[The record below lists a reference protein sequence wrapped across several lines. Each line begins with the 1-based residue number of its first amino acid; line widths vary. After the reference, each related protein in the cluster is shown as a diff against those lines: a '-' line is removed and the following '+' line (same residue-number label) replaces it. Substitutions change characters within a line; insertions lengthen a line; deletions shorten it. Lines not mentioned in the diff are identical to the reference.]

1 MRKMISRITIILFF
15 LFSIVAWQSVSF
27 AKNDETEKKPLYIFS
42 NKQRPAPAFDHK
54 LHEEAFDDGGCAAC
68 HHVLD
73 EEKGKLVY
81 VEEEADACIECHAAQ
96 AEEGLPAIREAYHES
111 CTACHRQ
118 MIRSEKKTGPTTC
131 GQCHSK

>member
-1 MRKMISRITIILFF
+1 MRGMSYRVSVMLFCLF
-15 LFSIVAWQSVSF
+15 LTGAWQSGSF
-27 AKNDETEKKPLYIFS
+27 AQSEETENISIYIFS

-54 LHEEAFDDGGCAAC
+54 LHEDAFDDGGCAAC

-81 VEEEADACIECHAAQ
+81 EEEEADACIECHAAQ
-96 AEEGLPAIREAYHES
+96 AEEGIPAIREAYHES
-111 CTACHRQ
+111 CTVCHRQ
-118 MIRSEKKTGPTTC
+118 MIKSEKKAGPTTC